1 MATSG
6 SVTYSATTSEL
17 LSSAYELARVKDTSE
32 SLTSAQ
38 TSTGIASLNKIIK
51 YLQKMGM
58 PLWAIKKDTIT
69 LVQSSQ
75 SYTCGPTGTGLLE
88 RPLRILQAFYRDGTN
103 DIQVELISRQEY
115 NELGD
120 KSVEG
125 IPTQIYYDPQLNEG
139 VVYVYNP
146 ADANSAG
153 NSLYLIYQRPFEDIL
168 SVSNEFDFP
177 NEWTM
182 TIEYMLAADL
192 AFRNGIRQ
200 GRISQLEAKARDLL
214 DEVMWWDVEDTSLQ
228 IVPDTQG
235 HAG

>member
-6 SVTYSATTSEL
+6 SVTYSATASEL
-17 LSSAYELARVKDTSE
+17 LSSAYELARVKDTGE

-51 YLQKMGM
+51 YLQKIGM

-75 SYTCGPTGTGLLE
+75 SYTCGPTGTGLTE
-88 RPLRILQAFYRDGTN
+88 RPLRILQAFYRDGFN
-103 DIQVELISRQEY
+103 DIQIELISRQEY

-125 IPTQIYYDPQLNEG
+125 IPTQIYYDPQLTNG
-139 VVYVYNP
+139 VLYVYNP

-168 SVSNEFDFP
+168 SVANEFDFP

-200 GRISQLEAKARDLL
+200 TRIAQLEAKARDLL
-214 DEVMWWDVEDTSLQ
+214 DEVMWWDVESTSLQ

-235 HAG
+235 HAN